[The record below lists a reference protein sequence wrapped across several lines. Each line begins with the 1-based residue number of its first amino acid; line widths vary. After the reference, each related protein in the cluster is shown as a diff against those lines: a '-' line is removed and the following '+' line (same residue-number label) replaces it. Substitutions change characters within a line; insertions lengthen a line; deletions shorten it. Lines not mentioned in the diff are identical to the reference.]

1 MNAADFDAQSA
12 LLAIDS
18 GRGGDVLAERA
29 ESVAGMVQAGGL
41 RALLQATPW
50 PTTFALSLLGGAG
63 HAAEQW
69 PDTAGALSQLVGW
82 LLGLSARDDHV
93 GAAIRYAAVTKSLAE
108 EGHELARSGASR
120 GELEG
125 QVHRLCSKLL
135 EHVLSL
141 LGEQGEV
148 GAGPGQMPTFGE
160 GVPLLDEALARTAE
174 RTGASGREFA
184 KAIRAKAAR
193 RVASV
198 REGQAPLSDLYRLW
212 LPAEP
217 DAPFPVFLKGLAR
230 CAWHDVVRAQ
240 LLKPAALVLPVHEE
254 VTRVHSRSFRTE
266 ERDGQLRLSFD
277 GDHAV
282 QILPSVE
289 FKTIDGLLA
298 RGLDLLGSVTGH
310 RVLRWEVTEGHTRA
324 LRQEPD
330 PRRLE
335 IDGGWTSLAHTLGL
349 PEQERDSVRA
359 VVVAQ
364 AHCYFNLPHGM
375 GGNLLT
381 YQESRAV
388 GRRRRLVT
396 IVLGDALLP
405 SYVFAVREALGNA
418 SQTARDA
425 RRLVPLTGLP
435 PFIGRRN
442 EHGQQATL
450 SMLVTRELRLYAHQF
465 ATSGGV
471 SIPLERWAELAAQ
484 ARVRPA
490 ILGQL
495 IDRWTNDGDDG
506 AAFLTR
512 VEAERF
518 RLGEAYA
525 PAHAFLLEAG
535 QREAMGSELG
545 RKSVRSRQART
556 RRQRRGAE

>member
-1 MNAADFDAQSA
+1 MNGVDFDPRTA

-29 ESVAGMVQAGGL
+29 EAVAGMVQAGGL

-93 GAAIRYAAVTKSLAE
+93 GAAIRYAAVTKSLSE
-108 EGHELARSGASR
+108 EGHELGRSGASR

-125 QVHRLCSKLL
+125 EVHRLCSKLL
-135 EHVLSL
+135 EHVRSL
-141 LGEQGEV
+141 LGASGE
-148 GAGPGQMPTFGE
+148 AAEGPGQMPTFGE

-184 KAIRAKAAR
+184 KAIRAKAAK

-230 CAWHDVVRAQ
+230 CAWHDIVRAH

-254 VTRVHSRSFRTE
+254 VTRVHSRSFRTV
-266 ERDGQLRLSFD
+266 ERDGQLCLSFD

-282 QILPSVE
+282 QIMPSVE

-298 RGLDLLGSVTGH
+298 RGLDLLGSVAGH
-310 RVLRWEVTEGHTRA
+310 RVLRWEVTEGHLRA

-330 PRRLE
+330 PRRLAIE
-335 IDGGWTSLAHTLGL
+335 GGWSALADDVGL
-349 PEQERDSVRA
+349 PERERDNVRA
-359 VVVAQ
+359 IVVAQ

-388 GRRRRLVT
+388 GQRRGLVT
-396 IVLGDALLP
+396 LVLGDALLP

-418 SQTARDA
+418 SQTARDS
-425 RRLVPLTGLP
+425 RRLVPLVGLP
-435 PFIGRRN
+435 PFVGRRN

-450 SMLVTRELRLYAHQF
+450 SMLVTRELRLYAHEL
-465 ATSGGV
+465 ATAGGV
-471 SIPLERWAELAAQ
+471 CIPLERWAELAAQ
-484 ARVRPA
+484 ARVRPPT
-490 ILGQL
+490 LGQL
-495 IDRWTNDGDDG
+495 IDRWTCDGDDG
-506 AAFLTR
+506 PAFLNR
-512 VEAERF
+512 VEADRF

-525 PAHAFLLEAG
+525 PAHTFLVEAG
-535 QREAMGSELG
+535 QREATGGDLG
-545 RKSVRSRQART
+545 RKSVQSRRART
-556 RRQRRGAE
+556 RRQRGAP